1 MNLDGHNQLIDDL
14 NDWDILQ
21 SLPYAQTAEQFKLID
36 NDWPKPEVANWT
48 GSNLLYSNMSFV
60 SEIISWRGY
69 L

>member
-36 NDWPKPEVANWT
+36 NILTHLQSICQGDIIYMQVNEKH
-48 GSNLLYSNMSFV
+48 SNMD
-60 SEIISWRGY
+60 I

>member
-36 NDWPKPEVANWT
+36 NNWPKPEVTNWT